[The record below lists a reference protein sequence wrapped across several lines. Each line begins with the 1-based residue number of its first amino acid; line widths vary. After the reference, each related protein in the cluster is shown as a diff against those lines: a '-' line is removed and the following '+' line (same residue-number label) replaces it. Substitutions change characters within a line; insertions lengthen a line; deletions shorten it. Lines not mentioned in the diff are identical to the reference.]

1 MYARILRKIIYI
13 YILVIQIYTYIFV
26 TSERQSLQSDCRKLF
41 SSKEEKKPEGRVTAI
56 DQQNISPLL
65 RTFNSYLRISHISN
79 IISTKVEIGSNR
91 GTWEKIS
98 DQFYQCRLSVYRLIN
113 SNNIA

>member
-1 MYARILRKIIYI
+1 M
-13 YILVIQIYTYIFV
+13 IQIYTYIFV

-41 SSKEEKKPEGRVTAI
+41 SSKEEKKPEGRVTVI

-79 IISTKVEIGSNR
+79 IISTKDFEIGSNR
-91 GTWEKIS
+91 PRRGTWEKN
-98 DQFYQCRLSVYRLIN
+98 Q
-113 SNNIA
+113 